1 MSAERDSKGRF
12 LKGSSGN
19 PKTQFSGGVAEEMQA
34 RAVQSRKEKKAL
46 AEVVRE
52 ALEKKVKSGNI
63 TKLEYLVEKA
73 ITNHAMGEMTF
84 KDLRELQKLFGEDK
98 QTLKL
103 EGDGLRIIVENGE
116 QAKKIEDIGEIG

>member
-1 MSAERDSKGRF
+1 
-12 LKGSSGN
+12 
-19 PKTQFSGGVAEEMQA
+19 MQA